1 MKKLLTILLPAIL
14 LIISCQFDKSYK
26 YAIGQDQPVEIKA
39 KSDSAAFVTAY
50 EMFCKSLK
58 STGILQQTLEDYNA
72 PPKRFYLYN
81 SKGDDITFTAL
92 VPERDRLE
100 REIEERVFS
109 QVTSQ
114 VDRKIILE
122 NLAAFKILAKIDQA
136 KIDSLM
142 PWFTVHKD
150 EFDPKRP
157 VSYRPKAAPYH
168 TNSNHIYC
176 YFHVKK
182 GIPGAIRFRAQYYA
196 DTWLFFT
203 RVQFSINGD
212 AFELIPGYTD
222 RNLGSDGKIWE
233 WFDIELREKEKE
245 LIFAL
250 ASSHTAKVKFAGRHY
265 SAVHNIPQSQ
275 IDDIRRTMELYYAMG
290 GSY

>member
-1 MKKLLTILLPAIL
+1 MKKLLTLLLPAIL
-14 LIISCQFDKSYK
+14 LITSCQFEKSYK
-26 YAIGQDQPVEIKA
+26 YAFGQDQPVEIKA

-50 EMFCKSLK
+50 EMFCNSLK
-58 STGILQQTLEDYNA
+58 SSGILKQTLEDYNA
-72 PPKRFYLYN
+72 PPKRFFLYN
-81 SKGDDITFTAL
+81 SKGEDITFTAN
-92 VPERDRLE
+92 VPERESLE
-100 REIEERVFS
+100 NTIEERVFS
-109 QVTSQ
+109 QVSSPI
-114 VDRKIILE
+114 DKRNILE
-122 NLAAFKILAKIDQA
+122 NLAAFKILAKIDQP
-136 KIDSLM
+136 KIDSLV
-142 PWFTVHKD
+142 PYFTVHKD

-182 GIPGAIRFRAQYYA
+182 GIPGAIRFRAQYHD

-203 RVQFSINGD
+203 TVQFSINGD
-212 AFELIPGYTD
+212 AFELVPGYTE
-222 RNLGSDGKIWE
+222 RRLGSDGRIWE
-233 WFDIELREKEKE
+233 WFDMELKEKQKE

-265 SAVHNIPQSQ
+265 SAVHNIPQAQ
-275 IDDIRRTMELYYAMG
+275 IDDIRRTLELYYAMG

>member
-1 MKKLLTILLPAIL
+1 MKKLLILLLPALIL
-14 LIISCQFDKSYK
+14 FFSCQFEKSYK
-26 YAIGQDQPVEIKA
+26 YVFGQEEPVEIKA
-39 KSDSAAFVTAY
+39 KNDSSAFATAY
-50 EMFCKSLK
+50 EMYCTALK
-58 STGILQQTLEDYNA
+58 SSGISKQTLDDYNA
-72 PPKRFYLYN
+72 PPKRFFLYN
-81 SKGDDITFTAL
+81 SKGDDITFTAK
-92 VPERDRLE
+92 VPERE
-100 REIEERVFS
+100 KTESIIEERVFS
-109 QVTSQ
+109 QISSP
-114 VDRKIILE
+114 VDRRNIME
-122 NLAAFKILAKIDQA
+122 NIAAFKILARIDQH

-142 PWFTVHKD
+142 PYFTVHKD

-157 VSYRPKAAPYH
+157 VSYRPKAAPYR
-168 TNSNHIYC
+168 TTSNHIYC

-212 AFELIPGYTD
+212 AFELVPGYTD

-233 WFDIELREKEKE
+233 WFDIELKEKDKE

-250 ASSHTAKVKFAGRHY
+250 ASAETAKVKFAGRHY
-265 SAVHNIPQSQ
+265 SAVHEIPDSQ
-275 IDDIRRTMELYYAMG
+275 IDDIRRTIELYYAMG